1 MESNYIIVT
10 LDGKAEFELECEPDG
25 RYTMSSLA
33 ALVGCTPAGLTYS
46 APHSSRTR
54 GVRIQDGVLL
64 PPSDG
69 WQTSKNRVYR
79 IVLNTMEK
87 TDDRSGKAIKM

>member
-1 MESNYIIVT
+1 M
-10 LDGKAEFELECEPDG
+10 DGETEFELECEPDG
-25 RYTMSSLA
+25 RYMMSSLA

-46 APHSSRTR
+46 APNSSRTR

-69 WQTSKNRVYR
+69 WQTSENIRVY
-79 IVLNTMEK
+79 IFNKSNNTMEI
-87 TDDRSGKAIKM
+87 TDRNDDRSGKAIKL